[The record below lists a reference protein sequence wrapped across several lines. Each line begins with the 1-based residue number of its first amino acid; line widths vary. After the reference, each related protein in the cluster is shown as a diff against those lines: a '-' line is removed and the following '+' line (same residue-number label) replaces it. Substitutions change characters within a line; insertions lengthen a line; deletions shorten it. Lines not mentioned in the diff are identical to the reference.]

1 MQAIQALRAARGSF
15 RPTLENS
22 DSLCSCTPPRGR
34 AFELAEVI
42 YKDRRDPEFDL
53 QLATCRPLEMAQRFF
68 GEATSK
74 SRFDAYLAKF
84 TGFADESPLGI
95 W

>member
-1 MQAIQALRAARGSF
+1 MQAIQAQEVRSARLWL
-15 RPTLENS
+15 T
-22 DSLCSCTPPRGR
+22 
-34 AFELAEVI
+34 AI
-42 YKDRRDPEFDL
+42 RRDPEFDL